1 MTSSTGSS
9 TGEHILH
16 PRQHDA
22 IYTHNHN
29 LIVVAGAGS
38 GKTRVLVERFLAL
51 LEANPAWPL
60 SSLVAITFTQKAA
73 REMRDRVRREIE
85 RRILR
90 TPAHETAKLHQWRAH
105 HAALDSARISTIHGL
120 CAAILRANAAE
131 AALDPGFALLDE
143 VEAAIVA
150 DDAVEESLARIVE
163 RGLPAIALFT
173 EYAVKQVQE
182 VVRAHLFTD
191 DEQLPAVSEGESPLE
206 AWRQQFAADA
216 DGALHAF
223 YSDAD
228 LNAALQWTP
237 PRGRWPDV
245 DDKLLDIWE
254 AIWEGRRQIEAD
266 PSLETAYRV
275 AKDWK
280 LVIKGKPGVAEA
292 WGGKANVEA
301 ARTAAGYVKAAAER
315 FLHALGEPVGLADE
329 KAAAFLPLWREA
341 ILVAK
346 QVYAEMKQDRRAL
359 DFTDLELLTRRL
371 LREHPAVCAR
381 YRDAEFKHILVD
393 EFQDTNAAQ
402 RDIIYA
408 LADANRPGSLFV
420 VGDPKQSIYQ
430 FRGADVSVFNAV
442 REDILRRHGREV
454 VLNVSFRTHQVL
466 VNGFNAIFETVLGA
480 NVQYGF
486 EVAFGTPMEA
496 DRPSQPHHSPALEL
510 IVLPESTESGRINSD
525 QMRQWEASELATRLG
540 ALVGHKQVWDKEE
553 GAYRALT
560 YGDVVVLFRATSV
573 MRYVEDAFKASGVPY
588 ITFAGKGFYDR
599 PEVWDLLNLLRAL
612 YNPADELALATALR
626 SPLFSLSDDDLLA
639 LRRQRSA
646 AATSPALTPDDGAAS
661 NDPLASQTASGA
673 KGERLSL
680 WDAVTDAAH
689 QHAPPPPNMDA
700 IRFAREVLRSLTTVA
715 GRVTIAELLAR
726 ALEETGY
733 LAVQSGLPDGARR
746 VNNVEKLLEIARNSG
761 RIGLGE
767 FTAYL
772 QDLTEREVRESEAL
786 VESENLV
793 RLMTIHA
800 SKGLEFPLVALFDAD
815 WERRPESPVLLL
827 DPNIGAA
834 CKVRD
839 EAGELIMPASYL
851 QAQRIAEART
861 AAEGKRLLYVAL
873 TRAQDYLI
881 IAGRAAKPKNA
892 QAPGDAGE
900 PTNWLKLLQ
909 RALNLPEAI
918 APDETRLLSYGWGSC
933 LLRMPTTPPD
943 IVSAVT
949 QGDAAPSAWD
959 ALDGYVPATPS
970 APMPPLLRP
979 TPVDVGAP
987 VRLLD
992 SKELARLGE
1001 VRPNFA
1007 RFRNQLLHNAP
1018 SDIHMVAG
1026 DGNGRIANGRIIGEI
1041 VHQALRF
1048 NRLPSNSPTLRDILR
1063 NYAWQHGIVA
1073 EEDLQRTIERC
1084 HDLLDRT
1091 EKAWIMRQL
1100 SEAEQVYRELPFT
1113 FKTPARAINGIIDVL
1128 FFARRE
1134 WHVLDYKTSWV
1145 ELSEDRD
1152 QFGATLTEHAK
1163 RYHQQVGVY
1172 AAAVEQKFGQVPQ
1185 VHVHYVRYTHTVT
1198 VDAAAWQSALESLE
1212 TDIHDALR
1220 G

>member
-1 MTSSTGSS
+1 
-9 TGEHILH
+9 
-16 PRQHDA
+16 
-22 IYTHNHN
+22 
-29 LIVVAGAGS
+29 
-38 GKTRVLVERFLAL
+38 
-51 LEANPAWPL
+51 
-60 SSLVAITFTQKAA
+60 
-73 REMRDRVRREIE
+73 VRREIE

-90 TPAHETAKLHQWRAH
+90 TPAHDTSKLHQWRTH
-105 HAALDSARISTIHGL
+105 QAALDSARIGTIHGL

-143 VEAAIVA
+143 VEAAILA
-150 DDAVEESLARIVE
+150 DDAITDSLSRIVE
-163 RGLPAIALFT
+163 RDLPSIQLFV
-173 EYAVKQVQE
+173 EYDVKHVE
-182 VVRAHLFTD
+182 TVVRAHLFTD
-191 DEQLPAVSEGESPLE
+191 EEQLPIGPEDGSPLE
-206 AWRQQFAADA
+206 GWRQQFIAQA

-223 YSDAD
+223 YNDPA

-237 PRGRWPDV
+237 PGGRWPDV
-245 DDKLLDIWE
+245 DDKLLDIWQ
-254 AIWEGRRQIEAD
+254 AIWDGRRQIEAD
-266 PSLETAYRV
+266 HSLETAYRV
-275 AKDWK
+275 AKDWQSA
-280 LVIKGKPGVAEA
+280 IKGKVGVAA
-292 WGGKANVEA
+292 VWGGAANVEA
-301 ARTAAGYVKAAAER
+301 ARTAAGHVKAAAAR
-315 FLHALGEPVGLADE
+315 FLDALGEPVGAADE
-329 KAAAFLPLWREA
+329 KAAGLLPLWREA

-346 QVYAEMKQDRRAL
+346 QVYAEMKQDRRML

-408 LADANRPGSLFV
+408 LADADRPGSLFV

-442 REDILRRHGREV
+442 REDILSRRGREV

-466 VNGFNAIFETVLGA
+466 VSGFNTIFETVLGTT
-480 NVQYGF
+480 VQHGF

-496 DRPSQPHHSPALEL
+496 DRPSQPHHSPALEV
-510 IVLPESTESGRINSD
+510 IVLPDAAESKRSSADDTR
-525 QMRQWEASELATRLG
+525 RWEAWELASRLQ
-540 ALVGHKQVWDKEE
+540 ALVGHKQVWDKEQ

-560 YGDVVVLFRATSV
+560 YGDVVVLFRATGV
-573 MRYVEDAFKASGVPY
+573 MRHVEDAFKASGVPY

-599 PEVWDLLNLLRAL
+599 PEVWDLLALLRAL
-612 YNPADELALATALR
+612 YNHADELAVATALR

-639 LRRQRSA
+639 LRRQRGTALIESA
-646 AATSPALTPDDGAAS
+646 LAHDEEAVAATGVA
-661 NDPLASQTASGA
+661 A

-680 WDAVTDAAH
+680 WDAVTNAAH
-689 QHAPPPPNMDA
+689 QYAPVPPNMEA
-700 IRFAREVLRSLTTVA
+700 IRFAREVLRSLATVA

-726 ALEETGY
+726 ALAETGY
-733 LAVQSGLPDGARR
+733 LAALAGLPDGSRR

-767 FTAYL
+767 FTTYL

-800 SKGLEFPLVALFDAD
+800 SKGLEFPVVALFDAD

-827 DPNIGAA
+827 DPAIGAA
-834 CKVRD
+834 CQVRD
-839 EAGELIMPASYL
+839 DDGDLFKPASYL
-851 QAQRIAEART
+851 QAQHIAEARSV
-861 AAEGKRLLYVAL
+861 AEGKRLLYVAL

-881 IAGRAAKPKNA
+881 ITGRAAKPKSDERL
-892 QAPGDAGE
+892 PDATNGG
-900 PTNWLKLLQ
+900 NWLQQLQ
-909 RALNLPEAI
+909 AALNLPASI
-918 APDETRLLSYGWGSC
+918 APDESRLLTTSWGAC

-949 QGDAAPSAWD
+949 ETGATPSAWD
-959 ALDGYVPATPS
+959 ALDAYAPAT
-970 APMPPLLRP
+970 AGERMPPLLRP
-979 TPVDVGAP
+979 APVDVGAP
-987 VRLLD
+987 VRLID

-1001 VRPNFA
+1001 VRPDFA

-1018 SDIHMVAG
+1018 ADIRMVTG
-1026 DGNGRIANGRIIGEI
+1026 DSNERLVNGRIIGEI

-1048 NRLPSNSPTLRDILR
+1048 NRLPSNSPMLKEILR

-1073 EEDLQRTIERC
+1073 EEELARTIARC
-1084 HDLLDRT
+1084 HDLLERT

-1100 SEAEQVYRELPFT
+1100 GEAEQTYRELPFT

-1128 FFARRE
+1128 FFAHRQ

-1145 ELSEDRD
+1145 ELSEDRA
-1152 QFGATLTEHAK
+1152 QFSATLAEHAQ
-1163 RYHQQVGVY
+1163 RYHQQVGIY

-1185 VHVHYVRYTHTVT
+1185 VHIHYVRYTHTVT
-1198 VDAAAWQSALESLE
+1198 VDAAAWQSALGSLE
-1212 TDIHDALR
+1212 TDIQDALR